1 MGIFNL
7 LFKKKKEKITS
18 SDSVSIEQNDKLHF
32 NNKAKKEDEED
43 TYSRRFKLDSNEI
56 SLTELNKRITK
67 LYKESGFDQAKNL
80 FEMFWSQ
87 NQNSLLLIDTHR
99 YVNNFVNILKKE
111 KYSSDE
117 IVSFINEKISK
128 YPESNEYSYVLQK
141 AKMLKKFD
149 LKKSL
154 EYLKAKN
161 DSEETQISNREL
173 FVEAIYLE
181 SEYLL
186 KNKNYEFAFRNL
198 RRTSMV
204 IPHFDQFTY
213 LRWSARISNLSGKI
227 CFEENKPKYDS
238 YLFYEISSYL
248 IDVLVQIS
256 SFPQSF
262 NFYRWKSEY
271 KTSNWPYGDDKYFDK
286 ALDSLNMLNS
296 KNELINELKE
306 FAYFKLPE
314 LYGIPKKY
322 DSYDKIEKATDL
334 DSEEYIGWHELS
346 KISEKLSAKFADKEV
361 IAIHTFVQNLTKIYY
376 DKNNQT

>member
-1 MGIFNL
+1 M
-7 LFKKKKEKITS
+7 KEKETV
-18 SDSVSIEQNDKLHF
+18 SVSVTIEQNDKLHISG
-32 NNKAKKEDEED
+32 KAKKENEED

-56 SLTELNKRITK
+56 SITELNKRIAK

-80 FEMFWSQ
+80 FEKFWSQ
-87 NQNSLLLIDTHR
+87 NQKSLFLIDAHR
-99 YVNNFVNILKKE
+99 YINNFVNILKKE
-111 KYSSDE
+111 KCSSDE
-117 IVSFINEKISK
+117 ISSFINERISN
-128 YPESNEYSYVLQK
+128 YSGSNEYSYVLQK

-154 EYLKAKN
+154 YYLKAKN
-161 DSEETQISNREL
+161 DSEETKISNREL

-186 KNKNYEFAFRNL
+186 MNKNYESAFRNL

-204 IPHFDQFTY
+204 IPHFDKFNY
-213 LRWSARISNLSGKI
+213 LRWSARISNLNGKI

-248 IDVLVQIS
+248 LEVLVQIS
-256 SFPQSF
+256 FFPQSF
-262 NFYRWKSEY
+262 NFYRWKSEH
-271 KTSNWPYGDDKYFDK
+271 KTSNWPYGKDKNFDK

-322 DSYDKIEKATDL
+322 DSYDKIKKATDL
-334 DSEEYIGWHELS
+334 DSEEYIGWHELY
-346 KISEKLSAKFADKEV
+346 KISENLTAKFADKEV
-361 IAIHTFVQNLTKIYY
+361 MAIHTFVQDLTKKYY
-376 DKNNQT
+376 DKNKQS